1 MADEVEVIEA
11 DVERDDDVQ
20 WFRRGDE
27 EHDQVGAYVGSQL
40 YNRLAKD
47 PTWIPIDGFQGEETD
62 LPVDETADLE
72 APVAEETPSSG
83 AFPIEG
89 YDDLTVE
96 QVGPLL
102 EDLTDEQL
110 VVVEAHE
117 VANKNRNGVLDAIEA
132 QRDAN
137 NNADA

>member
-20 WFRRGDE
+20 WFKRGPE
-27 EHDQVGAYVGSQL
+27 EHDQVGALAGSQL

-47 PTWIPIDGFQGEETD
+47 PSWTPIDGFQGEETD

-72 APVAEETPSSG
+72 APLAEETPSSD

-96 QVGPLL
+96 QVVPLL

-110 VVVEAHE
+110 AVVEAHE
-117 VANKNRNGVLDAIEA
+117 VADKNRVGVLEAIEA
-132 QRDAN
+132 QREAN
-137 NNADA
+137 EADE